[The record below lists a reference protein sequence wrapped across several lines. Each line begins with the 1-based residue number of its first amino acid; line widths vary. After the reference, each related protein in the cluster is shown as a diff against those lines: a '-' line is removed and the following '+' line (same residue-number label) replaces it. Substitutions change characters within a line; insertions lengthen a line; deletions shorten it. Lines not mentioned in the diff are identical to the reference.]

1 MGISSAC
8 PYSPSAIISMPIYGH
23 IISMSSHQ
31 PHHQPSSAC
40 PSAIISMPIYG
51 HIISMPI
58 YGHSHIISH
67 HQHAH
72 TWAYHQHAHIW
83 AYTAPACPYMGICLT
98 SSACPTPRCHHDES
112 PHTDSSEYKARPS
125 G

>member
-1 MGISSAC
+1 MGISMSSHQPHHQPSSAC
-8 PYSPSAIISMPIYGH
+8 PSAIISMPIYGH

-40 PSAIISMPIYG
+40 PSAIISMPT
-51 HIISMPI
+51 

-72 TWAYHQHAHIW
+72 Q
-83 AYTAPACPYMGICLT
+83 PSSACPYMGI
-98 SSACPTPRCHHDES
+98 SSACPYMGIYCTSMSIYGHMSDIIS
-112 PHTDSSEYKARPS
+112 MSYTQVSS
-125 G
+125 